1 MELLHSLDWTQVPS
15 FFKDKIVYRCVAVT
29 MATNGTDFSGL
40 ECVCDNSI
48 QLGSK
53 CRYLAEEVVNV
64 VNTFP
69 WITATIIIA
78 AITKIVPS
86 IFMLVLNLAII
97 RKVTLTKLALIKR
110 GKTIR
115 INEDKRIRH
124 NSIDI
129 ILS

>member
-1 MELLHSLDWTQVPS
+1 MPS

-115 INEDKRIRH
+115 INEDKKIRH

-129 ILS
+129 MLS